1 MFGLE
6 SRKVTK
12 MENVPD
18 GKYQNFVGFAKYSL
32 N

>member
-6 SRKVTK
+6 SRKETK
-12 MENVPD
+12 MEKVPD
-18 GKYQNFVGFAKYSL
+18 DKYQNFVGFTKYSS